1 MIAALSHRRRGHAST
16 LRRFFR
22 RDQAH
27 RQHEQQTFP
36 EPQAIHS
43 RGYSI
48 GQFARRRVRIDER
61 REVTQMLKLF
71 TFVQAAADSLRRREE
86 GQTMAEYGVVLAVIT
101 LLVVGSITL
110 LSGKIQGAID
120 AVSAIMPG

>member
-1 MIAALSHRRRGHAST
+1 
-16 LRRFFR
+16 
-22 RDQAH
+22 
-27 RQHEQQTFP
+27 
-36 EPQAIHS
+36 
-43 RGYSI
+43 
-48 GQFARRRVRIDER
+48 
-61 REVTQMLKLF
+61 
-71 TFVQAAADSLRRREE
+71 LRRREE